1 MRLLHFS
8 DIHIGVET
16 YGRPFAEQDLAGLPD
31 YFAPGEDRAQY
42 LGHSTRVVDFL
53 CAFDELVD
61 YATSNE
67 VDAVLFSGDAYKTRE
82 PSQTHQRE
90 FAKRVARLAD
100 NGVPVFLLV
109 GNHDLPHAAYK
120 ATAVEI
126 FETLSVPNVT
136 VADTLGTST
145 VQTRAGPLQVLA
157 LPWIR
162 RSVFLGRDETRNL
175 PYDQVNRLM
184 EEKLTEALQYYA
196 EGLDPRVPSA
206 VVAHVS
212 LNTARLGTERSMMV
226 GYDHTLLQS
235 NVTTL
240 AVDYIALGHIHRPQ
254 RLSESPPAAYAGS
267 LQRVDFGEEDH
278 AEKGFWE
285 VTVDPGRAPGSRVT
299 GLDFRAVRSREFVT
313 VDATVTEG
321 DPDPTQTVI
330 RAVGRYNLGGAI
342 VRVNVKLPASLEPAF
357 REREVH
363 QALAAHGAHTVAGV
377 NRLVDRP
384 QRTRLGDVHAETKT
398 PLEMLRIYLDSKEVS
413 PDRAGRLASYAER
426 LVLDEET
433 REAEGHST

>member
-100 NGVPVFLLV
+100 SGVPVFLLV

-196 EGLDPRVPSA
+196 ERLDPRVPSA

-267 LQRVDFGEEDH
+267 LQRVDL
-278 AEKGFWE
+278 
-285 VTVDPGRAPGSRVT
+285 GRRTTRKRGS
-299 GLDFRAVRSREFVT
+299 
-313 VDATVTEG
+313 
-321 DPDPTQTVI
+321 
-330 RAVGRYNLGGAI
+330 GR
-342 VRVNVKLPASLEPAF
+342 
-357 REREVH
+357 
-363 QALAAHGAHTVAGV
+363 
-377 NRLVDRP
+377 
-384 QRTRLGDVHAETKT
+384 
-398 PLEMLRIYLDSKEVS
+398 
-413 PDRAGRLASYAER
+413 
-426 LVLDEET
+426 
-433 REAEGHST
+433 